1 MEIVYYGLNK
11 AYVEQAQDWLGAVN
25 QHPTFNHAGSEAM
38 VITLKALLKKA
49 TVVMVL
55 LTESE
60 YDKAVVNNTNKF
72 KNVKLDKIYVVKS
85 LDDLKSKIEELSG
98 VKLGVYLS

>member
-38 VITLKALLKKA
+38 VITLKEQGITPENALALSFPFA
-49 TVVMVL
+49 VL
-55 LTESE
+55 FQFVTTFLYTFFAGNP
-60 YDKAVVNNTNKF
+60 K
-72 KNVKLDKIYVVKS
+72 
-85 LDDLKSKIEELSG
+85 
-98 VKLGVYLS
+98 